1 MSRFAPV
8 AGRSVRR
15 AAGPVIRSVSRFR
28 WQARRGELEAV
39 TAQVGTLVRAATGT
53 AVDSAGV
60 TYTAGHS
67 MPRWESRTWANDR
80 AALGLRL
87 AADDLTWPVNW
98 LPERASVLLELAEAG
113 TRTTAGAGLL
123 YLGRDDQTGARL
135 ILDSDGT
142 NYRATI
148 HNGTS
153 SASAT
158 LATATP
164 TTGQL
169 ARLVLQLDD
178 DGTNQRVRLALT
190 PVATGV
196 TSETAWS
203 STVTRAAAWGSGAL
217 LRLNR
222 VGSAGTQGSTWVR
235 QVAWM
240 PGLLTASDLLARL

>member
-1 MSRFAPV
+1 
-8 AGRSVRR
+8 
-15 AAGPVIRSVSRFR
+15 
-28 WQARRGELEAV
+28 
-39 TAQVGTLVRAATGT
+39 
-53 AVDSAGV
+53 
-60 TYTAGHS
+60 
-67 MPRWESRTWANDR
+67 MPRWEVRTWAGDR
-80 AALGLRL
+80 PALGIRL
-87 AADDLTWPVNW
+87 AADDLTWPCNW
-98 LPERASVLLELAEAG
+98 VPERASVLIELAEAG

-135 ILDSDGT
+135 IVDSDGT

-164 TTGQL
+164 TSGQL
-169 ARLVLQLDD
+169 ARLVVQLDD

-190 PVATGV
+190 PVATGI
-196 TSETAWS
+196 TTETAWS
-203 STVTRAAAWGSGAL
+203 STVARAAAWGSGAT

-222 VGSAGTQGSTWVR
+222 VGSAGTQGSTWIR

-240 PGLLTASDLLARL
+240 AGLLTASDMLARL

>member
-1 MSRFAPV
+1 MSRYAPV
-8 AGRSVRR
+8 AARSVRR

-28 WQARRGELEAV
+28 WQARSAELEAV

-67 MPRWESRTWANDR
+67 MPLWEVRTWAGDR
-80 AALGLRL
+80 PALGIRL
-87 AADDLTWPVNW
+87 AADDLTWPCNW
-98 LPERASVLLELAEAG
+98 VPERASVLIELAEAG

-135 ILDSDGT
+135 IVDSDGT

-164 TTGQL
+164 TSGQL
-169 ARLVLQLDD
+169 ARLVVQLDD

-190 PVATGV
+190 PVATGI
-196 TSETAWS
+196 TTETAWS
-203 STVTRAAAWGSGAL
+203 STVARAAAWGSGAT

-222 VGSAGTQGSTWVR
+222 VGSAGTQGSTWIR

-240 PGLLTASDLLARL
+240 AGLLTASDMLARL

>member
-1 MSRFAPV
+1 MSRYAPV
-8 AGRSVRR
+8 AARSVRR

-28 WQARRGELEAV
+28 WQARSAELEAV

-67 MPRWESRTWANDR
+67 MPRWESRTWSGGAP
-80 AALGLRL
+80 ALGLRL
-87 AADDLTWPVNW
+87 ATDDLTWPCNW
-98 LPERASVLLELAEAG
+98 VPEQSSVLVEMAEAG

-123 YLGRDDQTGARL
+123 YLGRNDQTGARL

-153 SASAT
+153 SASVT

-164 TTGQL
+164 TSGNT
-169 ARLVLQLDD
+169 ARLVVQLDD
-178 DGTNQRVRLALT
+178 DGTNQRIKLAIT
-190 PVATGV
+190 PLATGL
-196 TSETAWS
+196 TTETAWS
-203 STVTRAAAWGSGAL
+203 STVARAAAWGSGAS

-222 VGSAGTQGSTWVR
+222 VGSAGTQGSTWIR

-240 PGLLTASDLLARL
+240 AGLLTASDMLARL